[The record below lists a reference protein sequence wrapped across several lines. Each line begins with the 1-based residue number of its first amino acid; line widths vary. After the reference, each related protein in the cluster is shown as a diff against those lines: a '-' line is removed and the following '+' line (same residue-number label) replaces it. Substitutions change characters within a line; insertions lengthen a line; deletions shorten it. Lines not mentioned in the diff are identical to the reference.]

1 MSQEPEEP
9 TETTPCS
16 GCGEDT
22 PDDALTAV
30 GADPQS
36 DYRLCPTCVHKVDRE
51 AYLENMEG
59 HFQVPMGTVV
69 ALPPCCVV
77 DTLATPCE
85 RAYAAYNRAG
95 DPATAGLNFRGDPCP
110 TWDELPENIRVKWR
124 AASDAVVMEVEETIR
139 AAEVEVA
146 RMGALLQAHVDE
158 VAALRGGIL
167 HFQAQLIA
175 AQDWILNNHIGLQ
188 PVQIAFTPVSAA
200 PAAEPEVPGILPKI
214 FRLLDP
220 VDAGLDTRTWA
231 DVRAWGR
238 MLFDGDGKTT
248 TSLADAQRIVQRV
261 ADGRYVFS
269 TRVRGGEWD
278 PPMWD
283 PLTRE
288 SEGRLPITLED
299 LRATTHAACVDGR
312 GVHPALEA
320 LARNAASSDGGSYGD
335 YP

>member
-1 MSQEPEEP
+1 MSHEPEEP

-16 GCGEDT
+16 DCGEDIL
-22 PDDALTAV
+22 DDDLVSVT
-30 GADPQS
+30 ADPSS
-36 DYRLCPTCVHKVDRE
+36 DYRLCPACVQKMDRE
-51 AYLENMEG
+51 ARAEREMDEKMASEG
-59 HFQVPMGTVV
+59 VG
-69 ALPPCCVV
+69 LPACCRADV
-77 DTLATPCE
+77 LATPCE

-95 DPATAGLNFRGDPCP
+95 DPATVGLDDRGEPCP

-124 AASDAVVMEVEETIR
+124 AASDAVVMEVEDTIR
-139 AAEVEVA
+139 AAEIEVQA
-146 RMGALLQAHVDE
+146 MGARLEANLAE

-167 HFQAQLIA
+167 HFQAQLVA
-175 AQDWILNNHIGLQ
+175 AQNWILDNQIGLQ
-188 PVQIAFTPVSAA
+188 PVQIAFQP
-200 PAAEPEVPGILPKI
+200 PATEPEVPGILPRI

-220 VDAGLDTRTWA
+220 VDAGPDIRTWV

-238 MLFDGDGKTT
+238 MLFDGDMRTT

-261 ADGRYVFS
+261 ADGRHVFS

-299 LRATTHAACVDGR
+299 LRATAHTARVDGR

-320 LARNAASSDGGSYGD
+320 LAQDDASSNGGSYGD